1 MPFGRASG
9 SADAASERASRST
22 DAASGRASR
31 SAGAASGRGSGSA
44 DATLGRADAGA
55 GRADAVA
62 GRGGETSQTLDRGLR
77 LLHLVADASGGLTV
91 TEAANRLG
99 IGRAA
104 VYRLVSALTGHGMLR
119 RDGDGRLRLGAGLLH
134 LARRAQPLLAEG
146 ALPALRRL
154 AEQAGA
160 TAHLTVVEGGEGV
173 ALAVVEPSWTS
184 FHVAYRAG
192 ARHPLDLGA
201 AGRAILAGRAGV
213 AEPVSS
219 SGELQ
224 AGAYGVAAPVL
235 GVPGLEAS
243 VGVVA
248 LAPLDVDTIGPEVL
262 AAARAITTAL
272 S

>member
-1 MPFGRASG
+1 MDATARSGETPADPSAPAAGHPSQADGVAVQADGRA
-9 SADAASERASRST
+9 
-22 DAASGRASR
+22 GR
-31 SAGAASGRGSGSA
+31 
-44 DATLGRADAGA
+44 
-55 GRADAVA
+55 V
-62 GRGGETSQTLDRGLR
+62 GEASQTLDRGLR
-77 LLHLVADASGGLTV
+77 LLHLVADAPGGLTV
-91 TEAANRLG
+91 TEAAHQLT

-104 VYRLVSALTGHGMLR
+104 VYRLVSPLIGHGMLR
-119 RDGDGRLRLGAGLLH
+119 RGSDGRLRLGAGLLH

-154 AEQAGA
+154 AELAGA
-160 TAHLTVVEGGEGV
+160 TAHLTVVEAGEGV

-192 ARHPLDLGA
+192 ARHPLDRGA
-201 AGRAILAGRAGV
+201 AGRAILAGRTGL

-224 AGAYGVAAPVL
+224 SGAYGVAAPVL

-248 LAPLDVDTIGPEVL
+248 LAPLDVDTIGPQVL
-262 AAARAITTAL
+262 AAAKAIASAL

>member
-1 MPFGRASG
+1 MET
-9 SADAASERASRST
+9 AARS
-22 DAASGRASR
+22 
-31 SAGAASGRGSGSA
+31 
-44 DATLGRADAGA
+44 
-55 GRADAVA
+55 
-62 GRGGETSQTLDRGLR
+62 GETAQTLDRGLR
-77 LLHLVADASGGLTV
+77 LLHLVADAPGGLTV

-104 VYRLVSALTGHGMLR
+104 VYRLVGALTEHGMLR
-119 RDGDGRLRLGAGLLH
+119 RDGGGRLRLGAGVLH

-184 FHVAYRAG
+184 FHVAYRSG
-192 ARHPLDLGA
+192 SRHPLERGA
-201 AGRAILAGRAGV
+201 AGQAILAGRAGS
-213 AEPVSS
+213 AGPVTT

-224 AGAYGVAAPVL
+224 PGAYGVAAPVL

-243 VGVVA
+243 AGVVA
-248 LAPLDVDTIGPEVL
+248 LAPLDADMVGAQVL
-262 AAARAITTAL
+262 AAATAIAAAL

>member
-1 MPFGRASG
+1 MDATARSG
-9 SADAASERASRST
+9 ETPANPSGPADAVP
-22 DAASGRASR
+22 GQ
-31 SAGAASGRGSGSA
+31 AGAAGHVNAAGQ
-44 DATLGRADAGA
+44 AGA
-55 GRADAVA
+55 AGQGDRVVGRADAVA
-62 GRGGETSQTLDRGLR
+62 GRAVETSQTLDRGLR

-91 TEAANRLG
+91 TEAANQLN

-104 VYRLVSALTGHGMLR
+104 VYRLVSPLIGHGMLR

-192 ARHPLDLGA
+192 ARHPLDRGA
-201 AGRAILAGRAGV
+201 AGRAILAGRAGDT
-213 AEPVSS
+213 APVSS

-248 LAPLDVDTIGPEVL
+248 LAPLDVDTIGPQVL
-262 AAARAITTAL
+262 AAATAVTNAL
-272 S
+272 R